1 MRPCQRA
8 QCSKCGKNVGVF
20 GVRGL
25 GLSLKF
31 HEARCGGIPAEP
43 QPEQLAPPPF
53 LPHVDRQVDMA
64 VLKLED
70 QARTLFLPGTEVR
83 KIMQEHPDLGRE
95 MLNLI
100 IVTWRPGAGG
110 NAPLRAL
117 LARGPGGL
125 GQKTPCQNLYKS
137 GPICCFPC
145 KR

>member
-8 QCSKCGKNVGVF
+8 QCSKCGKNVGFF

-31 HEARCGGIPAEP
+31 HEARCEGIPAEP

-70 QARTLFLPGTEVR
+70 QVRTLFLPGTEVR
-83 KIMQEHPDLGRE
+83 MIMQEHPELGSY
-95 MLNLI
+95 LAP
-100 IVTWRPGAGG
+100 WRWRQRTPPSITCQRPRRCRKQPQGQGCFAEARPPTDFTKRCHLRSPG
-110 NAPLRAL
+110 R
-117 LARGPGGL
+117 
-125 GQKTPCQNLYKS
+125 
-137 GPICCFPC
+137 
-145 KR
+145 